1 MGQLLTVDLVEDY
14 SHLLDHI
21 RQAEERLQ
29 IEGLLHATEIARAGY
44 IHICVCKLCHK
55 NRLKDTRAVCK

>member
-1 MGQLLTVDLVEDY
+1 MGQLLIVDLVEDY

-29 IEGLLHATEIARAGY
+29 IEGFLHATEIARAGY
-44 IHICVCKLCHK
+44 IYTHMCV
-55 NRLKDTRAVCK
+55 